1 MSKPDIEELEQ
12 LIEKHQLALSLTRA
26 QKYRAY
32 AVLARELELYGYLEE
47 SLSYYG
53 RSLKNIPRD
62 QDSLEILSS
71 MLSVLYRKDREEA
84 LKFYQQKFKKA
95 ATSSTSPV
103 KSKILDFWKKVFSK
117 KVFKPSHVGFY
128 GQFFK
133 DQDVKTLMQQ
143 KKYSVALSFLDPKA
157 LKSADINHRLEYDVL
172 SKIAGKKS
180 GFFCLSTLKK
190 YPNSPS
196 VTMDICRY
204 LKGIQLKVESLET
217 LKKKAAA
224 QLPHLSYLVDA
235 LFDIPVEQEKK
246 P

>member
-1 MSKPDIEELEQ
+1 MFRSKFILFIYCLLSLGSFQQVRGMSKPDIEELEQ

-71 MLSVLYRKDREEA
+71 MLSVLYRKDIEEA

-103 KSKILDFWKKVFSK
+103 KSKILDF
-117 KVFKPSHVGFY
+117 
-128 GQFFK
+128 
-133 DQDVKTLMQQ
+133 
-143 KKYSVALSFLDPKA
+143 
-157 LKSADINHRLEYDVL
+157 
-172 SKIAGKKS
+172 
-180 GFFCLSTLKK
+180 C
-190 YPNSPS
+190 
-196 VTMDICRY
+196 
-204 LKGIQLKVESLET
+204 
-217 LKKKAAA
+217 
-224 QLPHLSYLVDA
+224 
-235 LFDIPVEQEKK
+235 
-246 P
+246 